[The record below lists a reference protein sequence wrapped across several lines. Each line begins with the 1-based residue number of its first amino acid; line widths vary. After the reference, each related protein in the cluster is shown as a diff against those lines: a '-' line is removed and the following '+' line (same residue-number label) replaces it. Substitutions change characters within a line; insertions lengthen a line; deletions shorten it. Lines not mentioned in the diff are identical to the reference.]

1 MLRGAHDGGLIC
13 LVLEAGK
20 GSIETVCVIIEL
32 TICGFWAAGTEGIA
46 VINKRPS
53 LLK

>member
-20 GSIETVCVIIEL
+20 GSIETVIIEL
-32 TICGFWAAGTEGIA
+32 TICGFWAAGSEGIA